1 VRIFRGTTVVTAASA
16 VVMIVLAPFL
26 CVTVFGESFRG
37 SVDQLRVLVIGAF
50 GIVAVKLF
58 GNALVAR
65 GRPVLQSV
73 SVGLGFA
80 CTVILDIVLI
90 PPFGGLGA
98 AIASTV
104 AYTAAGVMVGVIFLR
119 VLDRRP
125 AELVPR
131 VGDVAWLLRK
141 VRDRLRRARPP
152 AEGAVAP

>member
-1 VRIFRGTTVVTAASA
+1 
-16 VVMIVLAPFL
+16 
-26 CVTVFGESFRG
+26 
-37 SVDQLRVLVIGAF
+37 VLVIGAF
-50 GIVAVKLF
+50 GIVAVKLL

-80 CTVILDIVLI
+80 CTVVLDIVLI
-90 PPFGGLGA
+90 PPYGGLGA

-104 AYTAAGVMVGVIFLR
+104 AYTAAGAMVGVIFLR

-125 AELVPR
+125 AELLPR
-131 VGDVAWLLRK
+131 AGDLAWLLRK
-141 VRDRLRRARPP
+141 VRAGLRRARPS